1 MRRKLHPYRT
11 RLASFFYNFIANSSP
26 DIVLLFLLKEA
37 RNITYILSKKTNNLL
52 CFELYKTHLLDRCY
66 IGKNN
71 KISHPMSLKTQ
82 IANNGLIKVDLNYD
96 LCVIMTMPFLL
107 QPYHSNEL
115 Y

>member
-1 MRRKLHPYRT
+1 
-11 RLASFFYNFIANSSP
+11 
-26 DIVLLFLLKEA
+26 
-37 RNITYILSKKTNNLL
+37 
-52 CFELYKTHLLDRCY
+52 
-66 IGKNN
+66 
-71 KISHPMSLKTQ
+71 MSLKTQ